1 MSGSQWSENIC
12 ADEGGLG
19 LTERSAERRAELELS
34 TVFWP
39 QRRPG
44 RTEVVRRDR
53 RRKWRDSTGADLR
66 FSGIWAK
73 RANGLTG
80 AAIGASGTRKC
91 PRRAAR
97 KGWLVCGHFRS
108 NNGRRG
114 QHAKIDYAWGVRG
127 RCASGLSGTG
137 ATNRA
142 TETHSLRPYHSSR
155 RTRNRSHGSERHY
168 QNSEIKELKDSF

>member
-91 PRRAAR
+91 PQRSAH
-97 KGWLVCGHFRS
+97 KGWHVCGHFRA
-108 NNGRRG
+108 NNGRPCRTVRQRAKNRLRVGRARALRKRIIGYRG
-114 QHAKIDYAWGVRG
+114 DK
-127 RCASGLSGTG
+127 
-137 ATNRA
+137 
-142 TETHSLRPYHSSR
+142 
-155 RTRNRSHGSERHY
+155 
-168 QNSEIKELKDSF
+168 